1 MEKTVENDL
10 LTEEEL
16 ADLFLSSVPQG
27 DFEKQDEFKTRK
39 IKRKKRYTQDDL
51 FDEQVAEQKQ
61 RRRFRCL
68 MFWLFFGLL
77 LIQHYLLFK
86 FVQYAIISEK
96 IVDIQPLL
104 SIIIPATLGETY
116 AIIKIMVTFIFS
128 PGNFENKTK

>member
-1 MEKTVENDL
+1 M